1 MRPGLV
7 ESNLKPSPEPCGC
20 GCGLVGQLRVRPW
33 RDGVVCVKRGC
44 SCKRCLGKRSRKKGD
59 DKARTARKA
68 LGIPGANTRHE
79 ELLGGGVRWEAK
91 AGAQIQPMW
100 TAFLKAW
107 AQSEQA
113 RAIGDHRPFVMTAAP
128 DNTREQLFACRLS
141 DLPEVVAALIEQM
154 EAA

>member
-1 MRPGLV
+1 MVTP
-7 ESNLKPSPEPCGC
+7 NLKPAPAECGC
-20 GCGLVGQLRVRPW
+20 GCGLEGVLRTRPW

-44 SCKRCLGKRSRKKGD
+44 SCRRCLGKRSRAKGD
-59 DKARTARKA
+59 DKARRARKA

-107 AQSEQA
+107 AQSEEQ

-128 DNTREQLFACRLS
+128 DNTKEQLFSCRLS
-141 DLPEVVAALIEQM
+141 DLPEVVAALAEQLG
-154 EAA
+154 AA